1 MLRNFSVAIVALATF
16 SLLFIGGLPVLA
28 QQNQQQSGQLQPQ
41 GQNPEIKV
49 DEEMLN
55 KFIAAAKE
63 IEGIKA
69 KYTQKLQGLEGNTKA
84 IKLQQQAQEEVNNVL
99 DKHQLD
105 PQTYNNIGNAITQ
118 NPELMKKVQEELIK

>member
-1 MLRNFSVAIVALATF
+1 
-16 SLLFIGGLPVLA
+16 
-28 QQNQQQSGQLQPQ
+28 
-41 GQNPEIKV
+41 V

-118 NPELMKKVQEELIK
+118 TQS

>member
-1 MLRNFSVAIVALATF
+1 MLRNFSTAIVAFATF

-28 QQNQQQSGQLQPQ
+28 QQNQQQSERLQSQ
-41 GQNPEIKV
+41 EQNPEIKV

-118 NPELMKKVQEELIK
+118 NPELMKRVQEELIK